1 MTPTLPVLQY
11 FAAITSLTKA
21 RRYNIPHFS
30 LKNVLNIKVG
40 PPPSHSTP

>member
-1 MTPTLPVLQY
+1 VQY

-40 PPPSHSTP
+40 LRQKKSRHRV